1 MEISHFL
8 YISLIRT
15 HDIFCTFP
23 GDIRNFTFQVH
34 FLDKDTWRFL
44 YISCGIRN
52 LRCPAQLQDQGHMT
66 FTIPFLYM
74 SYGTRKFK
82 FHVHFHNKNT
92 WYFLYISYVLSEIL
106 CVLHISKIKDTWH
119 LLYIYCGTRNF
130 IFYYI
135 SNSRT
140 HEWHFL
146 WYYKIIISYF
156 IFS

>member
-15 HDIFCTFP
+15 HDISCTFP

-34 FLDKDTWRFL
+34 FLDKDTWCFL

-74 SYGTRKFK
+74 SCGTRKFK

-92 WYFLYISYVLSEIL
+92 WYFLYISYVIRNFM
-106 CVLHISKIKDTWH
+106 CPAHFQDQGHMTFIRH

-130 IFYYI
+130 IFYYV
-135 SNSRT
+135 
-140 HEWHFL
+140 HFQFKDTWMTFPVVL
-146 WYYKIIISYF
+146 
-156 IFS
+156 